1 MENWNNFFKKCHN
14 RNRWHRT
21 LAGDAVA
28 KVVTSATQLNID
40 PAFGD
45 AIYQETTS
53 RTLCYFL
60 QDAYEGTVALNNR
73 TNIQMTLTFFSS
85 VFGGGQDKYF
95 HLSTMNRFRIVQT
108 LYNVNTAFQIDESST
123 SKKQHTVSKIQL
135 FSPTWSMWIQQST
148 EVLLMHPEEKI
159 DTFDSIIR
167 VRESFLKALYFTHVC
182 TSLEGVL
189 SASSAFIHLTTFY
202 QLFVGCCCSN
212 KTIGLPL

>member
-1 MENWNNFFKKCHN
+1 MYSLVKACAGNKAVMENWNNFFKKCHN

-21 LAGDAVA
+21 FAGDAEA
-28 KVVTSATQLNID
+28 KVVTTATQLNID

-53 RTLCYFL
+53 RTLYDFL
-60 QDAYEGTVALNNR
+60 QDAYEGTVALNNC
-73 TNIQMTLTFFSS
+73 
-85 VFGGGQDKYF
+85 GQDKYF

-108 LYNVNTAFQIDESST
+108 LYNANTAFQIDESST

-182 TSLEGVL
+182 TSLDGVL
-189 SASSAFIHLTTFY
+189 SASSAFKHLTTFY
-202 QLFVGCCCSN
+202 QPFVGCCCSN